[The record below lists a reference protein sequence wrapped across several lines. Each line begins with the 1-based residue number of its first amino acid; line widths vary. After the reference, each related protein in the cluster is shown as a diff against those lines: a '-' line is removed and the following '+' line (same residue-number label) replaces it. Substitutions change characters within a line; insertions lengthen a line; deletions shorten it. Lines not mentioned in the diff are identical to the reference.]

1 MVGVMTGA
9 FIVFEG
15 IDGSGKT
22 TLCNRVREEL
32 EKIGKS
38 VVVTQEPTHDEIGT
52 LIRSGSVKGI
62 SPLAESLLFVADRAV
77 HTERIRK
84 LVEEDNIVICD
95 RYFASTVAYQSAP
108 LNGVSVNIDWLL
120 EINMPVIL
128 TPNITFLLDLDV
140 EKSMRRVINRGEKS
154 KFEDF
159 EYQRSVRTNYIKL
172 AKQFNFVII
181 EADRMQEEVLEDV
194 MRIIKEVI

>member
-1 MVGVMTGA
+1 MTGA

-22 TLCNRVREEL
+22 TLCDRVREEL
-32 EKIGKS
+32 EKLGKS
-38 VVVTQEPTHDEIGT
+38 VIVTQEPTYDEIGT
-52 LIRSGSVKGI
+52 LIRSGAVKGI

-84 LVEEDNIVICD
+84 LVEEDHIVICD

-108 LNGVSVNIDWLL
+108 LDGISVNIDWLL

-128 TPNITFLLDLDV
+128 TPNITFLLDIDV
-140 EKSMRRVINRGEKS
+140 EKSMRRVISRGEKS

-194 MRIIKEVI
+194 MRVIKEVI

>member
-1 MVGVMTGA
+1 MTGA

-22 TLCNRVREEL
+22 TLCDRVRKEL
-32 EKIGKS
+32 ERLGKS

-52 LIRSGSVKGI
+52 LIRSGAVKGI

-84 LVEEDNIVICD
+84 LVEEGNIVICD

-172 AKQFNFVII
+172 AKQFNFVTI